1 MSHVLGSIPF
11 VNGAPLVHPFRK
23 LGDASPV
30 RVVEAVPSQLPEL
43 LESGQAE
50 AILVSSID
58 ALRTPGRTICGGV
71 CIGTRGMVESV
82 RLFSKVPFDR
92 IATLAEDSSSM
103 TSNALA
109 KVILAES
116 YGARPVGTPFPPN
129 LYTMLEA
136 CDACVLIGDVGMAAD
151 GSGLYVLDLGQAWVA
166 LTGLPFVWALCV
178 GDERLTPEMAGWM
191 NWARVQS
198 GCGADAERPPDE
210 ELIRAAADRAGMDF
224 DRVRRYLTVTMSY
237 RLDES
242 FLEGLETFGRLLE
255 RRGLVPRY
263 RMPKVVE
270 PAAVG

>member
-1 MSHVLGSIPF
+1 MTHVLGSIPF
-11 VNGAPLVHPFRK
+11 VNGAPLVHPFRR
-23 LGDASPV
+23 LGERSPV
-30 RVVEAVPSQLPEL
+30 RVVEALPSQLPCL
-43 LESGQAE
+43 LESGEAE

-58 ALRTPGRTICGGV
+58 ALRTPGRTVCGGV

-92 IATLAEDSSSM
+92 IETLAEDSSSM

-109 KVILAES
+109 KVILAEA
-116 YGARPVGTPFPPN
+116 YGVRPSTITFPPS

-136 CDACVLIGDVGMAAD
+136 CDACVLIGDVGMSAD

-178 GDERLTPEMAGWM
+178 GDHRLTPEMAGWM

-198 GCGADAERPPDE
+198 GCGADAERQPDD
-210 ELIRAAADRAGMDF
+210 ELIQLAAERAGMDPE
-224 DRVRRYLTVTMSY
+224 RVRRYLTVTMSY
-237 RLDES
+237 RLDDS
-242 FLEGLETFGRLLE
+242 FLEGLETFGRYLE
-255 RRGLVPRY
+255 RRGLISRY

-270 PAAVG
+270 PAPVP